1 MAYRLK
7 AFDFGASVHLLHRVI
22 GMDIATP
29 DMVLEQIKRVIETP
43 FVSWRGDVE
52 AARVAW
58 ERVSRD
64 LRSRVGAYEWREW
77 RRLRVLGVCRAR
89 LTDEAPFV
97 VVGT

>member
-1 MAYRLK
+1 
-7 AFDFGASVHLLHRVI
+7 
-22 GMDIATP
+22 
-29 DMVLEQIKRVIETP
+29 MVLEQIKRVIETP

-64 LRSRVGAYEWREW
+64 LRSRVGAYEWT
-77 RRLRVLGVCRAR
+77 RLEVLGVCRAR